1 MVLKCR
7 YFPFTPFSIYFA
19 CSPPW
24 GRGGA
29 VPHTPPHVYSK
40 PDCQAYREQ
49 FSRVF
54 ICFLN
59 RHLGHWHLLIISA
72 YGSRSARASD
82 SAIQHRIPQLKLNRA
97 GNQRCNSLAATKSGI
112 PYRKMA
118 RQNEAT
124 HGVEVTVTGGWGI
137 VGLQ

>member
-1 MVLKCR
+1 M
-7 YFPFTPFSIYFA
+7 YFA
-19 CSPPW
+19 RSPLR

-29 VPHTPPHVYSK
+29 APHTPPHVYSK

-72 YGSRSARASD
+72 YRSRTARASD
-82 SAIQHRIPQLKLNRA
+82 SAVQHSIPEVKLKRA
-97 GNQRCNSLAATKSGI
+97 NYQRYNAMAAMKSGI
-112 PYRKMA
+112 PSRKMT
-118 RQNEAT
+118 RQDEAT
-124 HGVEVTVTGGWGI
+124 YSVELTVTSQVEDLGATI
-137 VGLQ
+137 KSSL